1 MPEFQRPLETFSEKS
16 FSFLLNSSSA
26 LRMRMRFNPFSPT
39 SCCRSA
45 SRWFFFSRNEKK
57 KLKGPKERRKQ
68 QQEEKKAKSQIN
80 FFFLFFWGGFYLLVF
95 AVVVDA
101 IGGNTHSSFLNGR
114 SSSQPI
120 RLTSWLRFP
129 PNRLSESLLSK
140 GEEWWTDWEK
150 EPGKKGRKESKPKW
164 INKEEEK
171 KKKRNE
177 RNSSWKQA
185 GGGYGDNVPIQSRA
199 LSSFDFLF
207 YLQCSSIHPHTHTQ
221 LFCEDCM
228 VCVCVL
234 VHSRAKGELLKYQDK
249 ACPQLDPFIL
259 LLLWLPLKKRE
270 RCSCCWCCLPISPSL
285 SRYVSLFLVFV
296 SWPSPS
302 HWPRNERQPQQLLT
316 SLNR

>member
-1 MPEFQRPLETFSEKS
+1 MTSWITS
-16 FSFLLNSSSA
+16 FSFILFLFVFSFLHLSSCYCSIFIWLVSSS
-26 LRMRMRFNPFSPT
+26 LCPNFNVLSRLFRKSPFPFFLTHHPHCGCVCGSIRFRQLP
-39 SCCRSA
+39 A
-45 SRWFFFSRNEKK
+45 VEVHHAGVFFLGMKK

-80 FFFLFFWGGFYLLVF
+80 FFSSFFLGFYLLVF

-171 KKKRNE
+171 KKK
-177 RNSSWKQA
+177 WTK
-185 GGGYGDNVPIQSRA
+185 
-199 LSSFDFLF
+199 
-207 YLQCSSIHPHTHTQ
+207 
-221 LFCEDCM
+221 
-228 VCVCVL
+228 
-234 VHSRAKGELLKYQDK
+234 
-249 ACPQLDPFIL
+249 
-259 LLLWLPLKKRE
+259 
-270 RCSCCWCCLPISPSL
+270 
-285 SRYVSLFLVFV
+285 
-296 SWPSPS
+296 
-302 HWPRNERQPQQLLT
+302 QQLET
-316 SLNR
+316 SGWRIWW